1 MRKIRR
7 RFAAVA
13 SLALCGIA
21 TGVAAVPRDLD
32 RARREPEH
40 QHARATE
47 RIALP
52 RTAAGAIDVPR
63 LIVEIRAAL
72 TRGADDIRFRDS
84 SLSARDRD
92 TLNDLGARFGFD
104 SVRIREE
111 GRRVRVDF
119 RDGDMRKRDVRR
131 VDERADRPER
141 VAQPERMDKLERA
154 EKPERADK
162 PDRIDKP
169 DRADKPERRDRPE
182 RSERSGRH

>member
-32 RARREPEH
+32 RARREPER

-119 RDGDMRKRDVRR
+119 RDGDVRKRD

-141 VAQPERMDKLERA
+141 VAQPERVDKPERA

-182 RSERSGRH
+182 RSERH

>member
-92 TLNDLGARFGFD
+92 TLSDLGARFGFD

-119 RDGDMRKRDVRR
+119 RDGDVRKRD

-141 VAQPERMDKLERA
+141 VAQPERVDKPERA

>member
-32 RARREPEH
+32 RADTHRERE
-40 QHARATE
+40 QEHARETA

-72 TRGADDIRFRDS
+72 TRGANDIRFRDS

-92 TLNDLGARFGFD
+92 TLTDLGARFGFD

-169 DRADKPERRDRPE
+169 ERADKPERRERP
-182 RSERSGRH
+182 ERSGRH